1 MFSMHLY
8 ENYSVVNHVDIKV
21 ATIAENK
28 KELTVLDYAFIK
40 YF

>member
-8 ENYSVVNHVDIKV
+8 ENYSAVNHVDTKV

-28 KELTVLDYAFIK
+28 KELTALDNAFIQ